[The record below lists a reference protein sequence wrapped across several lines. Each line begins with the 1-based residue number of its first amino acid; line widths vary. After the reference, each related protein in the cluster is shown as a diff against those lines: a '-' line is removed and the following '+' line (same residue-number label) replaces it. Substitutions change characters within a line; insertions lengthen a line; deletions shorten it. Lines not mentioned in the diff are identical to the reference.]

1 MTLEDIVIIGVAA
14 ICVFVAVLV
23 FVLRIFSRRWSGPK
37 NPRRPDGPR
46 MLRDRPLVVTTAPA
60 HARGPGRWEERAWS
74 FGPQED
80 EEHGGAAGYGR
91 PPGYGPPPLWTESPY
106 DPPGWR

>member
-23 FVLRIFSRRWSGPK
+23 FVLRISSRRRPRPK
-37 NPRRPDGPR
+37 HPYGPR
-46 MLRDRPLVVTTAPA
+46 MHRDRRLVATAAPPKA
-60 HARGPGRWEERAWS
+60 GGSGRWEEKAWS
-74 FGPQED
+74 FGPEED
-80 EEHGGAAGYGR
+80 DEYGGAPGYGR
-91 PPGYGPPPLWTESPY
+91 PPGYGPPALWT